1 MTELTHLGDAHRGSE
16 QADLHQCHL
25 PGRQTPLHRDGAV
38 AAVKRADRARG
49 ANLAEHSVSPR
60 AAAGAGC
67 RDPIGYGSAV
77 VGSAVLRRCG
87 RRLAAAL
94 EYEALQGGLELWGGR
109 SRGRSRTVLGPA
121 SRRGPPRTATA
132 ANAAGRPVRRAG
144 GGARRTQGSS
154 RLDRARRF
162 TRATDSPQV
171 PAAALG
177 TRSAARDRTGFRC
190 STPLADML
198 MLLSI

>member
-94 EYEALQGGLELWGGR
+94 EYEALQGGLELWAGEVSVDR
-109 SRGRSRTVLGPA
+109 AQFSVL
-121 SRRGPPRTATA
+121 RRGEVLLGRQRPPM
-132 ANAAGRPVRRAG
+132 
-144 GGARRTQGSS
+144 
-154 RLDRARRF
+154 
-162 TRATDSPQV
+162 PQV
-171 PAAALG
+171 VLCGELAAARGELKDPAG
-177 TRSAARDRTGFRC
+177 
-190 STPLADML
+190 
-198 MLLSI
+198 